1 MKPDTENPPL
11 LFAFRE
17 LPLQQPLCAR
27 LGARLGDVD
36 SRHFPDGESYV
47 RVLSDVA
54 GQHCIL
60 LADLSHPDDRYLPLI
75 FLAETLRDLGGA
87 SVGLV
92 APYLCYM
99 RQDARFQTGEALTS
113 KIFARSLS
121 AHIDW
126 LVTVDPHL
134 HRFRSMDQLYSVP
147 SRVVQAAPALA
158 DWLDQRQHLLLVGP
172 DAESEQWVA
181 EIARRC
187 GHPYVIGHKE
197 RLGDRHVR
205 VTLPPVAQYYGRVAV
220 IIDDVIS
227 SGHTILKCLQALEA
241 GGIEQV
247 ECAAVHGIFADDS
260 DAQLVGAGLAGLV
273 TTNTVP
279 HATNDI
285 DVSSLLAP
293 AIQACLRTVQETR

>member
-1 MKPDTENPPL
+1 MTPAAEKTPL
-11 LFAFRE
+11 LFAFQE
-17 LPLQQPLCAR
+17 LPLQQPLCDR
-27 LGARLGDVD
+27 LRAQVGQLE
-36 SRHFPDGESYV
+36 SRYFPDGESYV
-47 RVLSDVA
+47 RVLSDVV
-54 GQHCIL
+54 GRHCLL

-75 FLAETLRDLGGA
+75 FLADTLRDLGAA

-99 RQDARFQTGEALTS
+99 RQDARFQSGEAITS

-126 LVTVDPHL
+126 LVTVEPHL
-134 HRFRSMDQLYSVP
+134 HRFRSLDQLYSVP
-147 SRVVQAAPALA
+147 SRVVQAAPALVE
-158 DWLDQRQHLLLVGP
+158 WLGQRRHLLLVGP

-181 EIARRC
+181 EIARRS
-187 GHPYVIGHKE
+187 GHPYVIGRKE

-205 VTLPPVAQYYGRVAV
+205 VTLPPVEQYDDRVAV

-247 ECAAVHGIFADDS
+247 ECVAVHGIFADES

-285 DVSSLLAP
+285 DVSPLLAP
-293 AIQACLRTVQETR
+293 AIQACLKAARET

>member
-1 MKPDTENPPL
+1 MTPDAETTPL
-11 LFAFRE
+11 LFAFQE
-17 LPLQQPLCAR
+17 LPLQKPLCDR
-27 LGARLGDVD
+27 LRAQVGQLE

-47 RVLSDVA
+47 RVHSDVT
-54 GQHCIL
+54 GRHCIL
-60 LADLSHPDDRYLPLI
+60 LADLSRPDDRYLSLI
-75 FLAETLRDLGGA
+75 FLADTLRDLGAA

-99 RQDARFQTGEALTS
+99 RQDARFQSGEAITS

-126 LVTVDPHL
+126 LVTVEPHL
-134 HRFRSMDQLYSVP
+134 HRFRSLDQLYSVP
-147 SRVVQAAPALA
+147 SRVVQAAPALVE
-158 DWLDQRQHLLLVGP
+158 WLGQRRHLLLVGP
-172 DAESEQWVA
+172 DAESEHWVA
-181 EIARRC
+181 EIARRS

-205 VTLPPVAQYYGRVAV
+205 VTLPPVEQYDDRVAV

-247 ECAAVHGIFADDS
+247 ECAAVHGIFADES

-279 HATNDI
+279 HATNVI
-285 DVSSLLAP
+285 DVSPLLAP
-293 AIQACLRTVQETR
+293 AIQACLRSAQET